1 MKPGLFTTIYMNEMA
16 SLGLFGVD
24 MLVYRALCFECR
36 AGAAKIVM
44 KQFAQRWRIGDYMTA
59 KRHIDKLIRRG
70 IISENDGLISVV
82 KYAQIEHDDAQIE
95 YENAQNEHKNAQIE
109 QRLNNKIN
117 NINNNS
123 SSLADLAATP
133 PQLSSLSSF
142 IPPSENEVL
151 AYANQKKIPEMVARK
166 FHQYYQGNGWYLR
179 KGQKM
184 KVWESVLDYW
194 WSTEQKD
201 QQTRAVTMIQAGGR
215 GQIIQTDRDREIE
228 EIVRKQREAD
238 KARRAQEE
246 ASLTDE
252 DILANQQIGLNRK
265 LKIKN

>member
-1 MKPGLFTTIYMNEMA
+1 MVPYLNILTELTCQYNLDLTEAAVLAAVQFYCRKAPHSWKRNAEQICRDWPFMPFRTTVSKSIDRLI
-16 SLGLFGVD
+16 SLGVLTVQN
-24 MLVYRALCFECR
+24 A
-36 AGAAKIVM
+36 
-44 KQFAQRWRIGDYMTA
+44 RITVQNA
-59 KRHIDKLIRRG
+59 RSTEQITR
-70 IISENDGLISVV
+70 ENE
-82 KYAQIEHDDAQIE
+82 Q
-95 YENAQNEHKNAQIE
+95 NA
-109 QRLNNKIN
+109 RYTIN
-117 NINNNS
+117 NNIINNNS
-123 SSLADLAATP
+123 SSLADEAATP

-184 KVWESVLDYW
+184 KVWRSVLDYW

-252 DILANQQIGLNRK
+252 DILANQQIGLRRK
-265 LKIKN
+265 Q

>member
-1 MKPGLFTTIYMNEMA
+1 M
-16 SLGLFGVD
+16 
-24 MLVYRALCFECR
+24 
-36 AGAAKIVM
+36 
-44 KQFAQRWRIGDYMTA
+44 
-59 KRHIDKLIRRG
+59 
-70 IISENDGLISVV
+70 
-82 KYAQIEHDDAQIE
+82 
-95 YENAQNEHKNAQIE
+95 
-109 QRLNNKIN
+109 
-117 NINNNS
+117 S
-123 SSLADLAATP
+123 SSWGSSFWNSFQISPLADTAATP

-151 AYANQKKIPEMVARK
+151 AYANQKKIPEIVARK

-184 KVWESVLDYW
+184 KVWRSVLDYW

-252 DILANQQIGLNRK
+252 DILANQQIGLKRK
-265 LKIKN
+265 AQMNKDDPRAKMHANGTPHSG